1 MFHFRQYSAPK
12 ELPLI
17 MGIVNATGDSFSEG
31 PGSAPESALDRALR
45 LLADGADLLDIG
57 GESTRPGAR
66 EIPPEEEIDR
76 ILPVIRGVRAAC
88 PDAVLSVDTRK
99 SEVAAAAIECGVE
112 IINDVSMLRY
122 DAALARVTAE
132 GGAALV
138 LSHSR
143 GTPET
148 MRSSAY
154 HDYGADVVATVAA
167 ELAAAKRTAL
177 EAGVVEENLIFDP
190 GIGFAKTPEQDWE
203 LLRRSGEFRR
213 LGPVLV
219 GMSRKSFLG
228 KFLNRPDPA
237 DRLGGTIAAALHL
250 AGCGVEILRV
260 HDVRQLRDALL
271 VRAKLQE

>member
-148 MRSSAY
+148 MRSPAY

-177 EAGVVEENLIFDP
+177 EAGVAEENLIFDP

>member
-1 MFHFRQYSAPK
+1 MFHFWQYSAPK
-12 ELPLI
+12 QRPLI

-31 PGSAPESALDRALR
+31 AASAAGSALDRALR
-45 LLADGADLLDIG
+45 LLDDGADLLDIG

-66 EIPPEEEIDR
+66 EIPPGEEIER
-76 ILPVIRGVRAAC
+76 ILPVIRGIRSAR
-88 PDAVLSVDTRK
+88 PGAVLSVDTRK
-99 SEVAAAAIECGVE
+99 SEVAAAVLECGVE
-112 IINDVSMLRY
+112 IINDVSLLRY

-148 MRSSAY
+148 MRSAEF
-154 HDYGADVVATVAA
+154 HDYGDDVVAAVAA
-167 ELAAAKRTAL
+167 ELAAAKQLAL
-177 EAGVVEENLIFDP
+177 EAGVAEENLIVDP

-228 KFLNRPDPA
+228 SFLQRPEPSERVSGTLAVALCLA
-237 DRLGGTIAAALHL
+237 DS
-250 AGCGVEILRV
+250 GVDILRV
-260 HDVRQLRDALL
+260 HDVRPMRDALL
-271 VRAKLQE
+271 VRAKLRE

>member
-167 ELAAAKRTAL
+167 ELAAARRTAL
-177 EAGVVEENLIFDP
+177 EAGVAEENLIFDP

-203 LLRRSGEFRR
+203 LLRRSGELRR

>member
-1 MFHFRQYSAPK
+1 
-12 ELPLI
+12 

-177 EAGVVEENLIFDP
+177 EAGVAEENLIFDP

>member
-1 MFHFRQYSAPK
+1 MFHFRQYSAQK
-12 ELPLI
+12 EFPLI

-31 PGSAPESALDRALR
+31 GCSAPESALDRALR
-45 LLADGADLLDIG
+45 LLDDGADLLDIG

-66 EIPPEEEIDR
+66 EIPPGEEIGR
-76 ILPVIRGVRAAC
+76 ILPVIRGIRSARPGAI
-88 PDAVLSVDTRK
+88 LSVDTRK
-99 SEVAAAAIECGVE
+99 SEVAAAALECGVE
-112 IINDVSMLRY
+112 IINDVSLLHY
-122 DAALARVTAE
+122 DLALAQVVADS
-132 GGAALV
+132 GAALV

-148 MRSSAY
+148 MRSAEF

-167 ELAAAKRTAL
+167 ELAAAKRQAL
-177 EAGVVEENLIFDP
+177 VAGVAEENLIVDP

-203 LLRRSGEFRR
+203 LLRRIDALHQ

-228 KFLNRPDPA
+228 KFSDRPEPSE
-237 DRLGGTIAAALHL
+237 RLGGTIAAALYL

-260 HDVRQLRDALL
+260 HDVRPLRDALR
-271 VRAKLQE
+271 VRAKLLE

>member
-99 SEVAAAAIECGVE
+99 SEVAAAVIECGVE

-148 MRSSAY
+148 MRSSVY

-177 EAGVVEENLIFDP
+177 EAGVAEENLIFDP

>member
-66 EIPPEEEIDR
+66 EIPPKEEIDR

-177 EAGVVEENLIFDP
+177 EAGVAEENLIFDP

>member
-1 MFHFRQYSAPK
+1 
-12 ELPLI
+12 

-31 PGSAPESALDRALR
+31 AASAAGSALDRALR
-45 LLADGADLLDIG
+45 LLDDGADLLDIG

-66 EIPPEEEIDR
+66 EIPPGEEIER
-76 ILPVIRGVRAAC
+76 ILPVIRGIRSAR
-88 PDAVLSVDTRK
+88 PGAVLSVDTRK
-99 SEVAAAAIECGVE
+99 SEVAAAVLECGVE
-112 IINDVSMLRY
+112 IINDVSLLRY

-148 MRSSAY
+148 MRSAEFL
-154 HDYGADVVATVAA
+154 DYGDDVVAAVAA
-167 ELAAAKRTAL
+167 ELAAAKQLAL
-177 EAGVVEENLIFDP
+177 EAGVAEENLIVDP

-228 KFLNRPDPA
+228 SFLQRPEPSERVSGTLAVALCLA
-237 DRLGGTIAAALHL
+237 DS
-250 AGCGVEILRV
+250 GVDILRV
-260 HDVRQLRDALL
+260 HDVRPMRDALL
-271 VRAKLQE
+271 VRAKLRE

>member
-132 GGAALV
+132 VGAALV

-143 GTPET
+143 GAPET

-177 EAGVVEENLIFDP
+177 EAGVAEENLIFDP

>member
-1 MFHFRQYSAPK
+1 MFHFRQYSAQK

-45 LLADGADLLDIG
+45 LLDDGADLLDIG

-66 EIPPEEEIDR
+66 EIPPEEEIGR
-76 ILPVIRGVRAAC
+76 ILPVIRAIRSARPG
-88 PDAVLSVDTRK
+88 AVLSVDTRK
-99 SEVAAAAIECGVE
+99 SEVAAAALECGVE
-112 IINDVSMLRY
+112 IINDVSLLRY
-122 DAALARVTAE
+122 DSALAQVAAE

-143 GTPET
+143 GTPAD
-148 MRSSAY
+148 MRSAEF
-154 HDYGADVVATVAA
+154 HDYGSDVVAMVAA
-167 ELAAAKRTAL
+167 ELAEAKRRAL
-177 EAGVVEENLIFDP
+177 AAGVVEENLIVDP

-203 LLRRSGEFRR
+203 LLRRCGEFHR

-228 KFLNRPDPA
+228 SFLHRPEPA
-237 DRLGGTIAAALHL
+237 ERLGGTLAAALHL

-260 HDVRQLRDALL
+260 HDVRQLRDALR
-271 VRAKLQE
+271 VRAKLLE

>member
-99 SEVAAAAIECGVE
+99 AEVAAAAIECGVE

-177 EAGVVEENLIFDP
+177 EAGVAEENLIFDP

-203 LLRRSGEFRR
+203 LLRRSGELRR

>member
-31 PGSAPESALDRALR
+31 PGAAPESALDRALR

-177 EAGVVEENLIFDP
+177 EAGVAEENLIFDP

>member
-99 SEVAAAAIECGVE
+99 AEVAAAAIECGVE

-177 EAGVVEENLIFDP
+177 EAGVAEENLIFDP

-203 LLRRSGEFRR
+203 LLRRSGELRR

-228 KFLNRPDPA
+228 KFLNRPEPA

>member
-76 ILPVIRGVRAAC
+76 ILPVIRVVRAAC

-177 EAGVVEENLIFDP
+177 EAGVAEENLIFDP

-203 LLRRSGEFRR
+203 LLRRSGELRR

>member
-177 EAGVVEENLIFDP
+177 EAGVAEENLIFDP

-203 LLRRSGEFRR
+203 LLRRSGELRR

-228 KFLNRPDPA
+228 KFLNRPEPA

>member
-167 ELAAAKRTAL
+167 ELAAARRTAL
-177 EAGVVEENLIFDP
+177 EAGVAEENLIFDP

>member
-1 MFHFRQYSAPK
+1 MFHFRQYSAQK

-31 PGSAPESALDRALR
+31 VRSAPESALDRALR
-45 LLADGADLLDIG
+45 LLDDGADLLDIG

-66 EIPPEEEIDR
+66 EIPPGEEIDR
-76 ILPVIRGVRAAC
+76 ILPVIRGIRSAR
-88 PDAVLSVDTRK
+88 PGAVLSVDTRK
-99 SEVAAAAIECGVE
+99 SEVAAAALECGVE
-112 IINDVSMLRY
+112 IINDVSLLRY
-122 DAALARVTAE
+122 DSALAPTVA
-132 GGAALV
+132 GAGAALV

-148 MRSSAY
+148 MRSAEF

-167 ELAAAKRTAL
+167 ELAAAKRQAL
-177 EAGVVEENLIFDP
+177 EAGVAEENLIVDP

-203 LLRRSGEFRR
+203 LLRRIDALHQ

-228 KFLNRPDPA
+228 KFLDRPEPSE
-237 DRLGGTIAAALHL
+237 RLGGTIAAALYL

-260 HDVRQLRDALL
+260 HDVRPLRDALR

>member
-1 MFHFRQYSAPK
+1 MPRTLAVAPSMNWST
-12 ELPLI
+12 PPVTSI
-17 MGIVNATGDSFSEG
+17 MAEMAECMTRNAT
-31 PGSAPESALDRALR
+31 AAES
-45 LLADGADLLDIG
+45 
-57 GESTRPGAR
+57 
-66 EIPPEEEIDR
+66 
-76 ILPVIRGVRAAC
+76 
-88 PDAVLSVDTRK
+88 
-99 SEVAAAAIECGVE
+99 AAAAGVRPE
-112 IINDVSMLRY
+112 YIIY
-122 DAALARVTAE
+122 
-132 GGAALV
+132 
-138 LSHSR
+138 
-143 GTPET
+143 ET
-148 MRSSAY
+148 
-154 HDYGADVVATVAA
+154 
-167 ELAAAKRTAL
+167 
-177 EAGVVEENLIFDP
+177 

>member
-154 HDYGADVVATVAA
+154 HDYGADVVATVAT

-177 EAGVVEENLIFDP
+177 EAGVAEENLIFDP